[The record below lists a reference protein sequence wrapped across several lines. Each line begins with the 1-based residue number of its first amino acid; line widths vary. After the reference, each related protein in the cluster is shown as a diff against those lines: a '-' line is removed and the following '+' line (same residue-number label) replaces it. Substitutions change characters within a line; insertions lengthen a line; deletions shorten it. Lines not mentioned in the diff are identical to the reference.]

1 LGPKGTER
9 ARWFFT
15 VTLCVKEKFDA
26 SYKDIDDVKFDS
38 VVKFINFLK
47 ENPS

>member
-1 LGPKGTER
+1 LGPKGVER

-15 VTLCVKEKFDA
+15 ITLCVKSKFNA
-26 SYKDIDDVKFDS
+26 SFKDIPDENFNEVLNY
-38 VVKFINFLK
+38 INFLK